1 MRNGKLAVGLIFST
15 ALSLLAAGWQDTEL
29 PEGKGKETVQR
40 LCSACHEI
48 TEVTAAR
55 YTETGWRRTV
65 DDMISRGA
73 EGSADEMDEVVAY
86 LAKYFGRINV
96 NTASRP
102 QLQGVLGLPEKEAQ
116 AIIAYREHNGNIR
129 NLDQLKSVPGVNA
142 QRIQEKSTQIAFS
155 Q

>member
-1 MRNGKLAVGLIFST
+1 MPDGKLAAGLIFT
-15 ALSLLAAGWQDTEL
+15 AALSLCAARSQDTDL
-29 PEGKGKETVQR
+29 PDGKGKETVER
-40 LCSACHEI
+40 LCSECHEI
-48 TEVTAAR
+48 TAVTATR
-55 YTETGWRRTV
+55 YTQTGWRRTV

-86 LAKYFGRINV
+86 LTKYFGKINV
-96 NTASRP
+96 NTASQA
-102 QLQGVLGLPEKEAQ
+102 QLQSVLGLPEKEAQ

-142 QRIQEKSTQIAFS
+142 EKLQEKSAQIAFS